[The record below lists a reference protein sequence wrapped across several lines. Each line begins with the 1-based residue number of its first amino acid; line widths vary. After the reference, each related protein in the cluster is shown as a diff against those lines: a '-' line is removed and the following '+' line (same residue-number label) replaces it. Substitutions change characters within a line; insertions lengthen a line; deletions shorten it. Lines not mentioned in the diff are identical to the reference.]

1 MKSFAVFQ
9 VPGYIVALLGSTGV
23 QAVANPGLNFAA
35 VTSTLTAFG
44 TRFSNLPTVSSP
56 STTTVVIS
64 AVAVDDFQNQMSTT
78 SVVELTRSRT
88 STISITLS
96 RTLSDTKVNIPT
108 SIALDSNKTTIPS
121 SIPSLVPSPTSSAS
135 TKKTGPSPHRGIF
148 VSLLS
153 SQSTAVVLPVN
164 SLSGIP
170 PITSSNTVTTI
181 FQPPNPVQKVAL
193 TTPNSDVDDE
203 LTIPPRS
210 TVFTTI
216 YPLVTV
222 TDIFTA
228 TSSQPLS
235 NLPSDRNNPNTAA
248 VLDLLTTGP
257 SLKENTALK
266 RILSRA
272 KNVTYFSPTTFISL
286 SPPVQALLSQS
297 HSLSTLSSRLTSS
310 DNKSVYTKFL
320 TVPST
325 TIFSSIF
332 SPNLPPGNKSTYTK
346 FLTVPSTTIF
356 SSILSSN
363 LPPSGVSTYTK
374 FLTVPSTTITQQF
387 IPATSAPQSSRS
399 SSSISIF
406 RGIFRNLSLPSTRAD
421 TDDSSFASPTSPSPP
436 NNNNSN
442 SSSSVLLVSLPPSD
456 VSTYTK
462 FLTVPSTT
470 IFSSILSS
478 NLPPSGV
485 STYTKF
491 LTVPST
497 SIFSSILS
505 SNLPPSGVSTYTKF
519 LTVPSTT
526 ITQQSIPTASA
537 LNNIPAPQLSRS
549 GSPNSIFRGIFRN
562 LLLPS
567 TRADTDDSS
576 FASPTSPSPPN
587 HNNNNSSSS
596 VLLVRRRTIEDDV
609 MPSLSSSHSSRVPS
623 NDNNNKNDILPTPIS
638 FLAWSANPGISI
650 FNLFRTEKSLFRTD
664 EKAKTTMY
672 PADNNSKKT
681 AEQQPVRT
689 EPSLTQ
695 SASPTTTVSVI
706 VMPTP
711 YNKPMKTWSIS
722 TSH

>member
-88 STISITLS
+88 STISITVS

-135 TKKTGPSPHRGIF
+135 TKKTGTSPHRGIF

-153 SQSTAVVLPVN
+153 SQSTAVLLPVN

-181 FQPPNPVQKVAL
+181 SQPPNPVQKVAL
-193 TTPNSDVDDE
+193 TTSNSDVDDE

-235 NLPSDRNNPNTAA
+235 NLPSSDRNNPNTAA

-297 HSLSTLSSRLTSS
+297 HSLSPLSSRLTSS

-374 FLTVPSTTITQQF
+374 FLTVPSTTITQQS
-387 IPATSAPQSSRS
+387 IPATSAPNSIPAPQSSRS

-436 NNNNSN
+436 DNNNSN

-497 SIFSSILS
+497 
-505 SNLPPSGVSTYTKF
+505 
-519 LTVPSTT
+519 T

-537 LNNIPAPQLSRS
+537 LKNIPAPQLSRS

-596 VLLVRRRTIEDDV
+596 VLLVRRRTIENDV
-609 MPSLSSSHSSRVPS
+609 MPSLSSSHSSSVPS
-623 NDNNNKNDILPTPIS
+623 NDNNNNNDILPTPIS
-638 FLAWSANPGISI
+638 FLAWSVNPGVSI
-650 FNLFRTEKSLFRTD
+650 FNLFRTEESLFRTD

-681 AEQQPVRT
+681 AEQQQQQQQQQPVRT

-711 YNKPMKTWSIS
+711 YNKPTKTWSIS